1 MDYKKAGVDIEAGY
15 KSVELMKEHVKKT
28 MREEVLGGLGGFSG
42 AFSLAK
48 IKNMEEPV
56 LLSGTDGCGTKVK
69 LAIIMDKH
77 DTIGI
82 DAVAMCVNDIACAG
96 GEPLFFLDYIACGKN
111 YPEKIADIVK
121 GVAEGCL
128 QSEAALIGGETAE
141 HPGLMPE
148 EDYDLAGFAVGV
160 CDKKEMITGEHLQA
174 GDVLIG
180 MASTGVHSNGFSL
193 VRKVFEKEL
202 TREGLDTYYDALGK
216 TLGEALLAPTR
227 IYVKALKSIKNAG
240 VTVKACSHITGGGF
254 YENVPRMLKEGTR
267 AVIKKDS
274 YEVPAIFK
282 MLAEKGDIAEEMMY
296 NTFNMGLGMIVAV
309 DPADVEKT
317 MEAIK
322 ATGDVPY
329 VIGSIE
335 AGEKGVTLC

>member
-1 MDYKKAGVDIEAGY
+1 MDYKNAGVDIEAGY
-15 KSVELMKEHVKKT
+15 ESVELMKKYVKGT
-28 MREEVLGGLGGFSG
+28 MRPEVLGGLGGFSG
-42 AFSLAK
+42 AFSMEA
-48 IKNMEEPV
+48 IKGMEEPV

-69 LAIIMDKH
+69 LAFLLDKH

-82 DAVAMCVNDIACAG
+82 DCVAMCVNDVACAG

-111 YPEKIADIVK
+111 YPEKIATIVS
-121 GVAEGCL
+121 GVAEGCK
-128 QSEAALIGGETAE
+128 QSGCALIGGETAE

-148 EDYDLAGFAVGV
+148 DEYDLAGFTVGV
-160 CDKKEMITGEHLQA
+160 VDKKDIITGENLKV

-193 VRKVFEKEL
+193 VRKIFKMDKETL
-202 TREGLDTYYDALGK
+202 NTYHEELGK

-227 IYVKALKSIKNAG
+227 IYVKALKNVKEAG
-240 VTVKACSHITGGGF
+240 VRVKACSHITGGGF
-254 YENVPRMLKEGTR
+254 YENVPRMLPEGKH

-282 MLAEKGDIAEEMMY
+282 MMEREGNVEEHMMY
-296 NTFNMGLGMIVAV
+296 NTYNMGLGMVLAV
-309 DPADVEKT
+309 DPADVDKT
-317 MEAIK
+317 MDAIREA
-322 ATGDVPY
+322 GDQPY
-329 VIGSIE
+329 VVGKIE

>member
-15 KSVELMKEHVKKT
+15 RSVELMKEHVKKT
-28 MREEVLGGLGGFSG
+28 MRPEVLGGLGGFSG
-42 AFSLAK
+42 AFSLSK
-48 IKNMEEPV
+48 IKEMEEPV

-69 LAIIMDKH
+69 LAMIMDKH

-111 YPEKIADIVK
+111 YPEKVAAIVS

-160 CDKKEMITGEHLQA
+160 CDKKDMITGEHLKA

-180 MASTGVHSNGFSL
+180 MASSGVHSNGFSL
-193 VRKVFEKEL
+193 VRKVFEMTKES
-202 TREGLDTYYDALGK
+202 LDTYYEELGT

-227 IYVKALKSIKNAG
+227 IYVKALKSVKNAG

-254 YENVPRMLKEGTR
+254 YENIPRMLAENVH
-267 AVIKKDS
+267 AVIEKGS
-274 YEVPAIFK
+274 YPVPPIFK
-282 MLAEKGDIAEEMMY
+282 LLAEKGDIAEQMMY
-296 NTFNMGLGMIVAV
+296 NTYNMGLGMIVAV
-309 DPADVEKT
+309 DPEDVEQT
-317 MEAIK
+317 MEAIR
-322 ATGDVPY
+322 AAGDEPY
-329 VIGSIE
+329 VVGRIE
-335 AGEKGVTLC
+335 TGKKGVTLC

>member
-1 MDYKKAGVDIEAGY
+1 MDYKNAGVDIEAGY
-15 KSVELMKEHVKKT
+15 ESVELMKKYVKGT
-28 MREEVLGGLGGFSG
+28 MRPEVLGGLGGFSG
-42 AFSLAK
+42 AFSMEA
-48 IKNMEEPV
+48 IKGMEEPV

-69 LAIIMDKH
+69 LAFLLDKH

-82 DAVAMCVNDIACAG
+82 DCVAMCVNDVACAG

-111 YPEKIADIVK
+111 YPEKIATIVS
-121 GVAEGCL
+121 GVAEGCK
-128 QSEAALIGGETAE
+128 QSGCALIGGETAE

-148 EDYDLAGFAVGV
+148 DEYDLAGFTVGV
-160 CDKKEMITGEHLQA
+160 VDKKDIITGANLKV

-193 VRKVFEKEL
+193 VRKIFKMDKETL
-202 TREGLDTYYDALGK
+202 NTYHEELGK

-227 IYVKALKSIKNAG
+227 IYVKALKNVKEAG
-240 VTVKACSHITGGGF
+240 VRVKACSHITGGGF
-254 YENVPRMLKEGTR
+254 YENVPRMLPEGKH

-282 MLAEKGDIAEEMMY
+282 MMEREGNVEEHMMY
-296 NTFNMGLGMIVAV
+296 NTYNMGIGMIVAV

-317 MEAIK
+317 MEAMR
-322 ATGDVPY
+322 AAGDTPY
-329 VIGSIE
+329 VIGEIKD
-335 AGEKGVTLC
+335 GEKGVTLC